1 MKYATSVKRICLYA
15 LLAAILCVVSP
26 LAVPIGPVPI
36 SFSVMGVLLCS
47 AMLGV
52 RAIVP
57 VGIYLAIGALGLPVF
72 AGGMGGF
79 GVLVGPTGGF
89 LWSYPVVAVLTGC
102 LYRISLHNWKGGGHG
117 FLHIALG
124 SIPGM
129 VICYV
134 CGSIQYMLV
143 ASTSLMQSFL
153 VCVAPFLLF
162 DIAKIV
168 LLCLITVR
176 LLVIPSVRMT
186 VTSL

>member
-52 RAIVP
+52 RAIIP
-57 VGIYLAIGALGLPVF
+57 TGIYLAIGALGLPVF

-89 LWSYPVVAVLTGC
+89 LWSYPIVAALTGYI
-102 LYRISLHNWKGGGHG
+102 YRIALRNWQGGRQG
-117 FLHIALG
+117 FWYIALG
-124 SIPGM
+124 SIPG
-129 VICYV
+129 VGICYV
-134 CGSIQYMLV
+134 CGTLQYMLV
-143 ASTSLMQSFL
+143 ASASLVQSLL
-153 VCVAPFLLF
+153 VCTVPFLLF

-168 LLCLITVR
+168 LLSLLAVR
-176 LLVIPSVRMT
+176 LLSIPYVR
-186 VTSL
+186 VTLSSL